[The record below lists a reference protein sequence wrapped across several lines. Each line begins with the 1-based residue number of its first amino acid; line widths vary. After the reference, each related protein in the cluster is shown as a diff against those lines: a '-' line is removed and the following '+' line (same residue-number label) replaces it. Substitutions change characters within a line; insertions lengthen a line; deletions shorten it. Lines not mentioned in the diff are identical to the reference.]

1 MLYENYDFLEKFKA
15 LEKLCN
21 EIYDAKN
28 GVTCYINEMNERYD
42 YTAAS
47 IPNWKEDYRML
58 KRLRHIRNQLTHDVG
73 TLETQMCTSADIEYL
88 VEFRLRILK
97 RNDPLAMLTKAK
109 KNAVPTYPTEYY
121 DDEPPYRPHYPHHP
135 HNPDPSS
142 FDTGGFIIVLLSI
155 LSVIIFLWVLSSK

>member
-73 TLETQMCTSADIEYL
+73 TLETQMCTTADIEYL

-109 KNAVPTYPTEYY
+109 KHSVGEE
-121 DDEPPYRPHYPHHP
+121 EPPYRPRTYTPP
-135 HNPDPSS
+135 QSETSS
-142 FDTGGFIIVLLSI
+142 SWLALIPLLFLLGFLIFVLFI
-155 LSVIIFLWVLSSK
+155 SSYK